1 MHPKLY
7 PPQHAHYSLQKI
19 FYKIEILE
27 KYIYQRLYCS
37 YILEK
42 TEIYIEAEKGS
53 GVDDLQISDSF
64 IQLQLCSKLWQTNI
78 RLSFFLKRLSPG
90 SNNDPN
96 VGKFIN
102 NQTGFVLIC
111 SQSVFKYFP
120 NSSWHFAQFI
130 RLLEL

>member
-1 MHPKLY
+1 MQLKCTPNYTLHNTHITAYRK
-7 PPQHAHYSLQKI
+7 YSIKSKFLRNI
-19 FYKIEILE
+19 FISVYIVRISWKKQ
-27 KYIYQRLYCS
+27 KYI
-37 YILEK
+37 EV
-42 TEIYIEAEKGS
+42 EKGS

-111 SQSVFKYFP
+111 SRSVFKYFP
-120 NSSWHFAQFI
+120 NSS
-130 RLLEL
+130 